1 MTLYTQALTYAINNI
16 DSLCYFFEK
25 EIEKQL
31 KNKQHLTDCSYFTLS
46 LSLNCNNNHFVPQVT
61 ESGDTEYQSTFNYNQ
76 IILTEDCLSNIKEDS
91 DYAWQL
97 KDSFLE
103 SLNKINDYDQQAD
116 QANTDQKG
124 VIITPKTTESL
135 SAVILTKL
143 GRDPYDIAEKY
154 ANVDYEANKNVPSLQ
169 SLITY
174 YQLIFDQPA
183 SIFARTHSLKTLND
197 LLPELSIGYKEE

>member
-16 DSLCYFFEK
+16 DNLCYYFET

-31 KNKQHLTDCSYFTLS
+31 EKKTHLTDCTYFTLS
-46 LSLNCNNNHFVPQVT
+46 LSLENSRFVPHVIKL
-61 ESGDTEYQSTFNYNQ
+61 SDTEYPSISNYNR
-76 IILTEDCLSNIKEDS
+76 IILTEDYLSNIKGDS

-97 KDSFLE
+97 KESFLE
-103 SLNKINDYDQQAD
+103 SLDEIKDYDQQAD
-116 QANTDQKG
+116 QADTNQKG
-124 VIITPKTTESL
+124 TTLDTTESL
-135 SAVILTKL
+135 SSILTKL
-143 GRDPYDIAEKY
+143 GQNPDDIAKKY
-154 ANVDYEANKNVPSLQ
+154 AKIDYETNKNVPSLQ

-197 LLPELSIGYKEE
+197 LLPELSISYKGE

>member
-16 DSLCYFFEK
+16 DSLCYYFET

-31 KNKQHLTDCSYFTLS
+31 EKKTHLTDYTYFVLALS
-46 LSLNCNNNHFVPQVT
+46 LENNHFVPQVT

-76 IILTEDCLSNIKEDS
+76 IILTEDYLSNIKGDS

-97 KDSFLE
+97 KESFLE
-103 SLNKINDYDQQAD
+103 SLDEIKDYDQQAD

-124 VIITPKTTESL
+124 IIITPETTESIDT
-135 SAVILTKL
+135 ILKKL
-143 GRDPYDIAEKY
+143 GQDPNSIAKQY
-154 ANVDYEANKNVPSLQ
+154 AKVDYDTNENTPSLE

-174 YQLIFDQPA
+174 YQLVFSLAAPVFIYN
-183 SIFARTHSLKTLND
+183 HSLETLNS
-197 LLPELSIGYKEE
+197 LLPEFSISYKGDY

>member
-16 DSLCYFFEK
+16 DNLCYFFEK

-31 KNKQHLTDCSYFTLS
+31 EEKTHLTDCTYFTLS
-46 LSLNCNNNHFVPQVT
+46 LSLENSRFVPHVT
-61 ESGDTEYQSTFNYNQ
+61 KLGDTEYQSAFNYNR
-76 IILTEDCLSNIKEDS
+76 IILTEDYLSNIKGDS

-97 KDSFLE
+97 KESFLE
-103 SLNKINDYDQQAD
+103 SLDEIKDYDQQAD
-116 QANTDQKG
+116 QADTNQKG
-124 VIITPKTTESL
+124 ATITTDTTESL
-135 SAVILTKL
+135 SDILTKL

-197 LLPELSIGYKEE
+197 LLPELSIGYKGE

>member
-16 DSLCYFFEK
+16 DNLCYYFET

-31 KNKQHLTDCSYFTLS
+31 EEKKHLTDCTYFTLS
-46 LSLNCNNNHFVPQVT
+46 LSLENSRFVPHVT
-61 ESGDTEYQSTFNYNQ
+61 RLGDTKYQSAFNYNQ
-76 IILTEDCLSNIKEDS
+76 IILTDDYLSNIKGDP

-97 KDSFLE
+97 KESFLN
-103 SLNKINDYDQQAD
+103 SLDEIKNYDQEAD
-116 QANTDQKG
+116 QADTDQKG
-124 VIITPKTTESL
+124 TTITTDTTESL
-135 SAVILTKL
+135 SDILTKL

-197 LLPELSIGYKEE
+197 LLPELSIGYKGE

>member
-16 DSLCYFFEK
+16 DNLCYYFET

-31 KNKQHLTDCSYFTLS
+31 KKKTHLTDCTYFVLALS
-46 LSLNCNNNHFVPQVT
+46 LENNRFVPHVIKL
-61 ESGDTEYQSTFNYNQ
+61 SDTEYPSIFNYNR
-76 IILTEDCLSNIKEDS
+76 IILTEDYLSNIKGDP

-103 SLNKINDYDQQAD
+103 SLNEINDYDQQAD

-124 VIITPKTTESL
+124 VIITPETTESIDT
-135 SAVILTKL
+135 ILKKL
-143 GRDPYDIAEKY
+143 GQDPDSIAKQY
-154 ANVDYEANKNVPSLQ
+154 AKVDYDTNENTPSLE

-174 YQLIFDQPA
+174 YQLVFSLAAPVFIYN
-183 SIFARTHSLKTLND
+183 HSLETLNS
-197 LLPELSIGYKEE
+197 LLPEFSISYNGE

>member
-16 DSLCYFFEK
+16 DNLCYYFET

-31 KNKQHLTDCSYFTLS
+31 KKKTHLTDCTYFVLALS
-46 LSLNCNNNHFVPQVT
+46 LENNRFVPHVIKL
-61 ESGDTEYQSTFNYNQ
+61 SDTEYPSIFNYNR
-76 IILTEDCLSNIKEDS
+76 IILTEDYLSNIKGDP

-103 SLNKINDYDQQAD
+103 SLNEINDYDH

-124 VIITPKTTESL
+124 IIITPETTESIDT
-135 SAVILTKL
+135 ILKKL
-143 GRDPYDIAEKY
+143 GQDPDSIAKQY
-154 ANVDYEANKNVPSLQ
+154 AKVDYDTNENTPSLE

-174 YQLIFDQPA
+174 YQLVFSLAAPVFIYN
-183 SIFARTHSLKTLND
+183 HSLETLNS
-197 LLPELSIGYKEE
+197 LLPEFSISYNGE

>member
-16 DSLCYFFEK
+16 NNICYYFET

-31 KNKQHLTDCSYFTLS
+31 EKKTHLTDCTYFVLS
-46 LSLNCNNNHFVPQVT
+46 LSLENGQFVPHVIKL
-61 ESGDTEYQSTFNYNQ
+61 SDTEYPSIFNYNR
-76 IILTEDCLSNIKEDS
+76 IILTEDYLSNIKGDP

-97 KDSFLE
+97 KESFLE
-103 SLNKINDYDQQAD
+103 SLDEIKDYDQQAD
-116 QANTDQKG
+116 QADTNQKG
-124 VIITPKTTESL
+124 TTITTDTTESL
-135 SAVILTKL
+135 SDILTKL

-183 SIFARTHSLKTLND
+183 SIFARTHSLKTLDD
-197 LLPELSIGYKEE
+197 LLPELSISYKGE

>member
-16 DSLCYFFEK
+16 DNLCYFFET

-31 KNKQHLTDCSYFTLS
+31 EKKTHLTDCTYFTLS
-46 LSLNCNNNHFVPQVT
+46 LSLENSRFVPHVIK
-61 ESGDTEYQSTFNYNQ
+61 SGDTEYQSAFNYNQ
-76 IILTEDCLSNIKEDS
+76 IILIEDYLENIKGDP

-97 KDSFLE
+97 KESFLG
-103 SLNKINDYDQQAD
+103 SLDEIKDYDQQAD
-116 QANTDQKG
+116 QADTNQKG
-124 VIITPKTTESL
+124 TIITTDTTESL
-135 SAVILTKL
+135 SSILTKL
-143 GRDPYDIAEKY
+143 GQNPDDIAKKY
-154 ANVDYEANKNVPSLQ
+154 AKTDYETNKNVPSLQ

-197 LLPELSIGYKEE
+197 LLPELSIGYKGE

>member
-16 DSLCYFFEK
+16 DNLCYYFET

-31 KNKQHLTDCSYFTLS
+31 KKKTHLTDCTYFVLALS
-46 LSLNCNNNHFVPQVT
+46 LENNRFVPHVIKL
-61 ESGDTEYQSTFNYNQ
+61 SDTEYPSIFNYNR
-76 IILTEDCLSNIKEDS
+76 IILTEDYLSNIKGDP

-103 SLNKINDYDQQAD
+103 SLNEINDYDQQAD

-124 VIITPKTTESL
+124 VIITPETTESIDT
-135 SAVILTKL
+135 ILKKL
-143 GRDPYDIAEKY
+143 GQDPDSIAKQY
-154 ANVDYEANKNVPSLQ
+154 AKVDYDTNENTPSLE

-174 YQLIFDQPA
+174 YQLVFSLAAPVFIYN
-183 SIFARTHSLKTLND
+183 HSLETLNS
-197 LLPELSIGYKEE
+197 LLPEFSISCNGE

>member
-16 DSLCYFFEK
+16 DNLCYYFET

-31 KNKQHLTDCSYFTLS
+31 EKKKHLTDRTYFTLS
-46 LSLNCNNNHFVPQVT
+46 LSLENNRFVPHVT
-61 ESGDTEYQSTFNYNQ
+61 KLGDTEYQSAFNYNR
-76 IILTEDCLSNIKEDS
+76 IILTEDYLSNIKGDP

-97 KDSFLE
+97 KESFLN
-103 SLNKINDYDQQAD
+103 SLDEIKDYDQEAD
-116 QANTDQKG
+116 QADTNQKG
-124 VIITPKTTESL
+124 TTITTDTTESL
-135 SAVILTKL
+135 SDILTKL

-197 LLPELSIGYKEE
+197 LLPELSISYKGK

>member
-16 DSLCYFFEK
+16 DNLCYYFET

-31 KNKQHLTDCSYFTLS
+31 EEKTHLTDCTYFTLS
-46 LSLNCNNNHFVPQVT
+46 LSLENSRFIPHVIK
-61 ESGDTEYQSTFNYNQ
+61 SSDTEYQSAFNYNQ
-76 IILTEDCLSNIKEDS
+76 IILIEDYLSNIKGDP

-103 SLNKINDYDQQAD
+103 SLNEIKDYDQQAD

-124 VIITPKTTESL
+124 VIITPETTESL
-135 SAVILTKL
+135 SAILTKL

-183 SIFARTHSLKTLND
+183 SIFARIHSLKTLND
-197 LLPELSIGYKEE
+197 LLPELSIGYKGDY

>member
-16 DSLCYFFEK
+16 DSLCYYFET

-31 KNKQHLTDCSYFTLS
+31 EEKTHLTDCTYFTLS
-46 LSLNCNNNHFVPQVT
+46 LSLENSRFVPHVIKL
-61 ESGDTEYQSTFNYNQ
+61 SDTEYQSAFNYNQ
-76 IILTEDCLSNIKEDS
+76 IILTEDYLSNIKGDP

-97 KDSFLE
+97 KESFLE
-103 SLNKINDYDQQAD
+103 SLDEIKNYNQQAD
-116 QANTDQKG
+116 QADTDQKG
-124 VIITPKTTESL
+124 VIITSDTTESL
-135 SAVILTKL
+135 SSILTKL
-143 GRDPYDIAEKY
+143 GQDPDDIAKKY
-154 ANVDYEANKNVPSLQ
+154 AKIDYETNKNVPSLQ

-197 LLPELSIGYKEE
+197 LLPELSIGYKGK